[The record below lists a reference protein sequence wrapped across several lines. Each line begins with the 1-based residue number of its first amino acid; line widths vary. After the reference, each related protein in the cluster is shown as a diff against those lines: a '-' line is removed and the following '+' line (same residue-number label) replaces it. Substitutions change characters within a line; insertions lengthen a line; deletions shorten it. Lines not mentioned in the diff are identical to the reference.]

1 MNVEARK
8 ESGEVP
14 GWFAWRKHDDFPEL
28 KSLKEDMPLHFLLK
42 AKERKTVRFLKWKT
56 VQL

>member
-8 ESGEVP
+8 ESGEVQV
-14 GWFAWRKHDDFPEL
+14 GLLGVNTMTSTEL
-28 KSLKEDMPLHFLLK
+28 KSKEDMSLHFLLK